1 MRSKVY
7 VFASLLILFS
17 MILGACQQAPQ
28 ATPETII
35 QTVIVEGTPQVIE
48 ITATPAPEEPE
59 PAGPK
64 VLRVTSGGPGDVPT
78 LDPSLG
84 EDTSSIQIIEEVFV
98 GLTRLNEV
106 TSENE
111 SGMAQ
116 SWDEEVNADGEQ
128 VVTFH
133 LLEGIPWVRWN
144 GSEVEEVVDC
154 EGNVRNVTANDFLYG
169 IRRTL
174 TPDIGSPYAY
184 VLNVVKGAEAF
195 STGQSEDPESIGVR
209 VVDDYT
215 LEVTF
220 VNPASYN
227 VNIIGMWPSMALPSW
242 LIEGDDC
249 TEARGDRW
257 TETGFMQSYGPFVMV
272 EWVHDSFIRLAKNP
286 FWPGIDSVPQPKVD
300 EVHYSMLDAPPSFAE
315 YEAGNLDTSPVPQ
328 ADIDRVKS
336 DPVLSE
342 EFVIAPNLCTY
353 FYGFNTQAPVV
364 DDVRVRRALSLAL
377 DRQSLIDNV
386 LKGGQIPAQW
396 FSRPGLNAA
405 PTPEE
410 YPDLGVKYDPEQ
422 AKTVLQEYLD
432 EMGTTAAD
440 LDITLMFNTSEGHR
454 VIAEAIA
461 QMWVDTLG
469 IPIQVT
475 NQEWQVFLQTV
486 DSADAPQVWRM
497 GWCLDYPDANNFLKE
512 VTAVGGN
519 NNPDSNGDGTP
530 DGGFMW
536 RNEEFEQLVDEAA
549 LEPDQQTR
557 LELYVRAEE
566 ILVWEDAAMIPI
578 YWYTRNTVTKP
589 YIERTFGASGRE
601 SWEKWDILPQQ

>member
-7 VFASLLILFS
+7 VVGSLLILFS
-17 MILGACQQAPQ
+17 LILGACQQGPAP
-28 ATPETII
+28 TPETII

-48 ITATPAPEEPE
+48 ITATPPAAEPQ

-78 LDPSLG
+78 LDPALG

-111 SGMAQ
+111 PGMAQ
-116 SWDEEVNADGEQ
+116 SWDEVIDDQGRQ
-128 VVTFH
+128 VVTMH

-144 GSEVEEVVDC
+144 GTEVEEVLDC
-154 EGNVRNVTANDFLYG
+154 EGNVRYVTAHDFLYG

-174 TPDIGSPYAY
+174 NPSTASPYAY
-184 VLNVVKGAEAF
+184 ILNVVEGAGAY
-195 STGQSEDPESIGVR
+195 STGQNDDPESIGVR

-220 VNPASYN
+220 TNPTAYN
-227 VNIIGMWPSMALPSW
+227 VNIIGMWPAMAQPSW
-242 LIEGDDC
+242 LIDGDDC

-286 FWPGIDSVPQPKVD
+286 FWPGIDSVPVPKID

-328 ADIDRVKS
+328 ADIDRVKA

-342 EFVIAPNLCTY
+342 ELMIAPQLCTY
-353 FYGFNTQAPVV
+353 YYGFNTKAPVV
-364 DDVRVRRALSLAL
+364 DDVRVRRALSLAV

-386 LKGGQIPAQW
+386 LRGEQTPAQW
-396 FSRPGLNAA
+396 FGRPGMNAV

-422 AKTVLQEYLD
+422 AKAILQEYLD
-432 EMGTTAAD
+432 ETGQSAAD

-454 VIAEAIA
+454 LIAEAIS
-461 QMWVDTLG
+461 QMWQDTLG
-469 IPIQVT
+469 ISVNVT
-475 NQEWQVFLQTV
+475 NQEWQVFLATV
-486 DSADAPQVWRM
+486 DGPNAPQVWRM
-497 GWCLDYPDANNFLKE
+497 GWCIDYPDANNFHKD

-519 NNPDSNGDGTP
+519 NNPDTNGDGTP
-530 DGGFMW
+530 DGGFQW
-536 RNEEFEQLVDEAA
+536 RNEEYEQLIAEAA
-549 LEPDQQTR
+549 LEPDLQTR
-557 LELYVRAEE
+557 LEKYVRAEE

-578 YWYTRNTVTKP
+578 YWYTRVVVTKP
-589 YIERTFGASGRE
+589 HIERTFGASGRE